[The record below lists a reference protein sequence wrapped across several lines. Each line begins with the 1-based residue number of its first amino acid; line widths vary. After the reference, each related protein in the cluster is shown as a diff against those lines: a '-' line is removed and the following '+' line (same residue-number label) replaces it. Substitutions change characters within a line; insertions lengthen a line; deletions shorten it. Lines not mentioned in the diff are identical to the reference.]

1 MLGGQGWS
9 KELEGF
15 AKCGGKTGVGM
26 PLGQEG
32 KRDACILSLGH
43 LRKEGVREP
52 VPVSQSG
59 GGQWTFKSNEVL
71 FLDLKLLSFLRCK
84 ILFQLSQIFN
94 K

>member
-32 KRDACILSLGH
+32 KRDACILSLAH
-43 LRKEGVREP
+43 LREEEGKRTSTSFP
-52 VPVSQSG
+52 KG
-59 GGQWTFKSNEVL
+59 GWPM
-71 FLDLKLLSFLRCK
+71 D
-84 ILFQLSQIFN
+84 I
-94 K
+94 